1 MNHVTIER
9 LSISLFFIRVNISHK
24 IVSAT
29 SPGHR
34 QMLSCLIRNGV
45 VCSVRQ
51 KITNQITLVFT
62 LLSQSLLLI
71 LHIVT
76 FFQVKRDGLAGL
88 LTLLGLL
95 MVVRESIEAREEPGS
110 SLKFIW
116 EKFTKSNAR
125 LKPKPMRDLTLHDML
140 INVHYGKWQ
149 EDYDT
154 CYMVQE
160 HKNREEFAIKNPASQ
175 IIKWAI
181 VIERP
186 HDHKVAKYQLDTE
199 FDSPLCDCF

>member
-1 MNHVTIER
+1 MPDKKWRRLLCKAKDNQPNHIGFHITEPKFAIDIAHSDFFPSKKGWVGRAAYFARSIDGCEGKYRSKGGARIIAEIHMGKVYEIER
-9 LSISLFFIRVNISHK
+9 E
-24 IVSAT
+24 
-29 SPGHR
+29 
-34 QMLSCLIRNGV
+34 
-45 VCSVRQ
+45 
-51 KITNQITLVFT
+51 
-62 LLSQSLLLI
+62 
-71 LHIVT
+71 
-76 FFQVKRDGLAGL
+76 VK
-88 LTLLGLL
+88 TKTH
-95 MVVRESIEAREEPGS
+95 AR
-110 SLKFIW
+110 FD
-116 EKFTKSNAR
+116 TAQYAY
-125 LKPKPMRDLTLHDML
+125 
-140 INVHYGKWQ
+140 VHYGKWQ